1 MTSTTTTTLSPVAR
15 RIIDRVT
22 DDAPAGAST
31 QALLDALC
39 DGAYLAQID
48 DIDGIDTAA
57 VEEAY
62 AYLEDNPASYR
73 YEIRGAYDEDEKV
86 KA

>member
-1 MTSTTTTTLSPVAR
+1 MTTTTTTTLSPVAR
-15 RIIDRVT
+15 KILSRVI

-39 DGAYLAQID
+39 DGAYLDQIGVSD
-48 DIDGIDTAA
+48 DDTAA

-62 AYLEDNPASYR
+62 AYLEDRPVTA
-73 YEIRGAYDEDEKV
+73 EA
-86 KA
+86 

>member
-1 MTSTTTTTLSPVAR
+1 MTTTTTLSPAAR
-15 RIIDRVT
+15 RIIDRVI

-39 DGAYLAQID
+39 DGAYLEQIGVSD
-48 DIDGIDTAA
+48 DDTAA

-62 AYLEDNPASYR
+62 AYLEDHPVTPKREDDAMR
-73 YEIRGAYDEDEKV
+73 AY
-86 KA
+86 AHGCF

>member
-1 MTSTTTTTLSPVAR
+1 MTTTTTTLSPAAR
-15 RIIDRVT
+15 RIIDRVI

-39 DGAYLAQID
+39 DGAYLEQIGVSD
-48 DIDGIDTAA
+48 DDTAA

-62 AYLEDNPASYR
+62 AYLEDHPLTSKR
-73 YEIRGAYDEDEKV
+73 EDEKV
-86 KA
+86 EA